1 MTDLVFAILHHVAV
15 FALVGALAAEAAL
28 MRDASTRK
36 GVARLVR
43 LDGLYGGLAMAVIVI
58 GILRVFHS
66 VRGWELYVYYWA
78 FWAKMAAIA
87 VVGLLSIPP
96 TLQFRRWQKA
106 LTTETAYK
114 VPDGEIAIA
123 RRWIHRQFL
132 VLAFVLAFAAV
143 MARGIGY

>member
-28 MRDASTRK
+28 MRDASTRE
-36 GVARLVR
+36 GVARLIR
-43 LDGLYGGLAMAVIVI
+43 LDGLYGGLAMAVIIV
-58 GILRVFHS
+58 GLLRVFHG
-66 VRGWELYVYYWA
+66 VRGWEFYVYYWA

-87 VVGLLSIPP
+87 VVGLMSIPP
-96 TLQFRRWQKA
+96 TLRFRRWQKA
-106 LTTETAYK
+106 MTSDTAYA
-114 VPDGEIAIA
+114 VPQGEIADV

-132 VLAFVLAFAAV
+132 VLALVPVFAAV